1 MKVIILAAGMGS
13 RLGPLTNDKPKCM
26 IKLLGQTLIER
37 QIKIFHSYG
46 INDITIVTGYKSKV
60 VDIPDVNYVNNV
72 NYETTNM
79 NESLFRALLKTEMCE
94 ECDVDIHG
102 KRECR
107 ECNGTGLSP
116 AKPILVTYGDI
127 AFEPRILSQMLEFC
141 DPRPS
146 VIGLAARINW
156 KEYYQNRTMH
166 PLSEAENVLIE
177 NRRIL
182 EIRKNISKSL
192 ENQQIGEFLGIMLLP
207 PDQIQ
212 ILLERYLDLKKN
224 HVGAFHSSSSLS
236 NAYLTDMLQEM
247 IDCGA
252 TVKPVFIEGKWFEI
266 DTPEDLKNAEKEFEE
281 RD

>member
-1 MKVIILAAGMGS
+1 MNAIILAAGMSS
-13 RLGPLTNDKPKCM
+13 RLRPITSDKPKCM
-26 IKLLGQTLIER
+26 LKLFNETLLER
-37 QIKIFHSYG
+37 QIKIFRNHN
-46 INDITIVTGYKSKV
+46 INDITIVTGYRSEV
-60 VDIPDVNYVNNV
+60 IDVSNVNYVKNE
-72 NYETTNM
+72 NYETTNI
-79 NESLFRALLKTEMCE
+79 NESLFCALEPS
-94 ECDVDIHG
+94 
-102 KRECR
+102 
-107 ECNGTGLSP
+107 NSP
-116 AKPILVTYGDI
+116 VLVTYSDI
-127 AFEPRILSQMLEFC
+127 VFEPKIVQQMLEITN
-141 DPRPS
+141 DIR
-146 VIGLAARINW
+146 LAVRINW
-156 KEYYQNRTMH
+156 KECYQNRTMH

-177 NRRIL
+177 NGRIL

-207 PDQIQ
+207 PDQRN
-212 ILLERYLDLKKN
+212 ILLEKYLELKQN

>member
-13 RLGPLTNDKPKCM
+13 RLRPLTNDKPKCM

-79 NESLFRALLKTEMCE
+79 NESLFRALLETEMCE
-94 ECDVDIHG
+94 ECTSG
-102 KRECR
+102 CR

-141 DPRPS
+141 EPLPS
-146 VIGLAARINW
+146 VIGLAVRINW

-207 PDQIQ
+207 PDQRN
-212 ILLERYLDLKKN
+212 ILLEKYLELKQN
-224 HVGAFHSSSSLS
+224 HVGVFHSSSSLS

-247 IDCGA
+247 IDCDA